1 MRRLINIK
9 LFTLG
14 AFNIINGS
22 FLKLN
27 ANPYGEYVIL
37 CGMIFMGFF
46 WYRIIKEKNK
56 K

>member
-1 MRRLINIK
+1 MRKLTNIK

-46 WYRIIKEKNK
+46 WYRIIRKENIK
-56 K
+56 